1 MRQDDMSDD
10 ARIKRRRGAV
20 RLSEIIGTV
29 IDPVTARRGF
39 AKADLIAVWPA
50 LAGPLFADCTAPE
63 KIVWPR
69 DKDEGGPRSGVLV
82 LRVDGPKAVLVQH
95 ELPQIVERI
104 NAFLGHA
111 AVRQVRI
118 VQGPVAR
125 RRPPAPS
132 PGTDADGET
141 GELTT
146 TLATVT
152 DDKLRA
158 ALDRLGRAVYRTRLK
173 QT

>member
-1 MRQDDMSDD
+1 MSDD
-10 ARIKRRRGAV
+10 TLTRRRRGAV
-20 RLSEIIGTV
+20 RLSEVIGTV

-69 DKDEGGPRSGVLV
+69 DKEQSGPRPGVLV

-111 AVRQVRI
+111 AIRQVRI
-118 VQGPVAR
+118 VQGPVGRQR
-125 RRPPAPS
+125 RPAPS
-132 PGTDADGET
+132 PDTDAEGET
-141 GELTT
+141 GALTT
-146 TLATVT
+146 TLATVP